1 MENPRPEKVA
11 VVEEVREKLDSADAV
26 VFTEYRG
33 LSVSDLYELR
43 GAIRAAGG
51 EYRIYK
57 NTLVR
62 RATRELN
69 LDLDEILTGPTAL
82 TFVTEKPDG
91 TPGDAVLVA
100 KAIKNFAKSNPLLVL
115 KGGRLGDQLLDVA
128 GINSLADVAPREE
141 LLARFAG
148 GLAAPMTNF
157 ARLLQALPQNF
168 AYALQALI
176 EAGGASGDEGGST
189 EETPGASDGAA
200 SADVDDSADAADSAD
215 TEADTADDA
224 SADEPAGDDSTP
236 DTEEPETE
244 PADTADDSTD
254 TDVAADAA
262 DTAEADAPADEEK

>member
-33 LSVSDLYELR
+33 LSVSDLYDLR
-43 GAIRAAGG
+43 SALRAAGG

-62 RATRELN
+62 RATRELD
-69 LDLDEILTGPTAL
+69 LDWDEILTGPTAL

-100 KAIKNFAKSNPLLVL
+100 KAMKNFAKSNPLLVL
-115 KGGRLGDQLLDVA
+115 KGGRLGDQMLDVA

-176 EAGGASGDEGGST
+176 EAGGASGGEAGST
-189 EETPGASDGAA
+189 DEAEPAEDATSEAA
-200 SADVDDSADAADSAD
+200 GDSAADGSAPDTESASD
-215 TEADTADDA
+215 TEAV
-224 SADEPAGDDSTP
+224 
-236 DTEEPETE
+236 DTEAVDTENAPESGETE
-244 PADTADDSTD
+244 TESTESSDDNTD
-254 TDVAADAA
+254 TEVAADAA
-262 DTAEADAPADEEK
+262 DTAEADAPAEEEK